1 MHPASYA
8 EWIALI
14 ERYRR
19 AVKAYTEAVQV
30 LARIGTG
37 DYETALQR
45 VEEAHRVC
53 QELRFALHGYQPR
66 NESKKTSNESKKTA

>member
-19 AVKAYTEAVQV
+19 AVKAYSEAVRV
-30 LARIGTG
+30 LADMEGPN
-37 DYETALQR
+37 YQQAQKR

-53 QELRFALHGYQPR
+53 ESLRVELLTHQEKDAAKH
-66 NESKKTSNESKKTA
+66 S

>member
-19 AVKAYTEAVQV
+19 AVKAYSEAVRL
-30 LARIGTG
+30 LAGLKG
-37 DYETALQR
+37 APENELASQR
-45 VEEAHRVC
+45 VEQAHLVC
-53 QELRFALHGYQPR
+53 EHLRAALRAYQE
-66 NESKKTSNESKKTA
+66 NDCVKTDDSSTP

>member
-19 AVKAYTEAVQV
+19 AVKAYTEAVQI
-30 LARIGTG
+30 LARIGRG
-37 DYETALQR
+37 DYPAALQK
-45 VEEAHRVC
+45 VEDAHHVC
-53 QELRFALHGYQPR
+53 EELRLALRAYQPR
-66 NESKKTSNESKKTA
+66 NDTQKTA

>member
-19 AVKAYTEAVQV
+19 AVKAYSEAVRV
-30 LARIGTG
+30 LAGMEDPDTQL
-37 DYETALQR
+37 AQQR

-53 QELRFALHGYQPR
+53 ESLRSDLLTYQDK
-66 NESKKTSNESKKTA
+66 NAAKHT

>member
-19 AVKAYTEAVQV
+19 AVKAYSETVRV
-30 LARIGTG
+30 LASMEDP
-37 DYETALQR
+37 DYEPAQRR

-53 QELRFALHGYQPR
+53 ESLRAELLTYQEKHAVKPADR
-66 NESKKTSNESKKTA
+66 

>member
-19 AVKAYTEAVQV
+19 AVKAYSEAVRL
-30 LARIGTG
+30 LANVIGP
-37 DYETALQR
+37 DHALASRR
-45 VEEAHRVC
+45 VEQAHRVC
-53 QELRFALHGYQPR
+53 ENLRAALSEYQKNR
-66 NESKKTSNESKKTA
+66 VSKSA